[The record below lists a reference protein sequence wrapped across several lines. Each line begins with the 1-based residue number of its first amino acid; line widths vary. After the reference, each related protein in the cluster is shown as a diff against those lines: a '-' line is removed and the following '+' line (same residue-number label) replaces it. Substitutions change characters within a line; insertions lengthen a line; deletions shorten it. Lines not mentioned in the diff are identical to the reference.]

1 MKNKKLFIIMILIV
15 SILLMGSANYS
26 DEDNRVYH
34 GIYVGD
40 VIIPFSST
48 EKAIYKN
55 IVVVRGQG
63 TASYVILTQ
72 FPFVWIRGSNSGNAF
87 APTLSL
93 HDVSPAIDAIV
104 YRTFDGQEWD
114 REQFSFN
121 QNGGFS
127 FGDYDLTINPN
138 IITSQNVFMRPLLT
152 KYIDDSYSREV
163 LFSTKEIKSYTATF
177 VNTHQMIN
185 WPYEEFLVFGSNG
198 MTRWERTW
206 VAEPDNGENAETAIK
221 ALAIDWDGEAYIP
234 PFEPPQVKLPDFPDI
249 PSKMPDLDP
258 IDLPPL
264 EGGFTLPPPNTGI
277 DFVDAILAGIN
288 AVIEQFV
295 NQTFIVAVNTMIGV
309 AEFGINQVI
318 AIYNALNT
326 ATYDTIVV
334 PVYSMLKSI
343 YVGIETMLN
352 TLIGTGYGMMSYLVG
367 DINKV
372 TATKTLIEQKLK
384 TLIGLDKV
392 FVGGVLQLTNPLT
405 QSKDLTEDTYQVN
418 GSVNGVSVSGNVIDM
433 QTVAKYLK
441 PLLPAIQGIGW
452 FFLTLAWIKFVTGF
466 IGQPSEEKEDK

>member
-48 EKAIYKN
+48 EKAVYKN

-72 FPFVWIRGSNSGNAF
+72 FPFTWLRGSNSGNAYG
-87 APTLSL
+87 PTLAL
-93 HDVSPAIDAIV
+93 HDVSSAIDAIV
-104 YRTFDGQEWD
+104 YRTLDGQEWD

-127 FGDYDLTINPN
+127 FCDWVVPNPN
-138 IITSQNVFMRPLLT
+138 IITGTHPFMSALLT
-152 KYIDDSYSREV
+152 KNIDRNAYDVMFSTNKIMSYS
-163 LFSTKEIKSYTATF
+163 ATF
-177 VNTHQMIN
+177 TNVQNMVPWT
-185 WPYEEFLVFGSNG
+185 YEELYLFEHNG
-198 MTRWERTW
+198 TSRWKGIW
-206 VAEPDNGENAETAIK
+206 IAEPEDGENAETAIK
-221 ALAIDWDGEAYIP
+221 ALSADWDGEAYIP
-234 PFEPPQVKLPDFPDI
+234 PFEPPQIKLPDFPDI

-258 IDLPPL
+258 IELPPL

-288 AVIEQFV
+288 AVVEQFV
-295 NQTFIVAVNTMIGV
+295 NMTFIVAVNTMIGI

-334 PVYSMLKSI
+334 PVYSMLKAI

-352 TLIGTGYGMMSYLVG
+352 TLIGTGYGMMTYLIG
-367 DINKV
+367 DVNKV
-372 TATKTLIEQKLK
+372 TATKTLIEEKLK

-405 QSKDLTEDTYQVN
+405 QSKDLTEDTYQISGTV
-418 GSVNGVSVSGNVIDM
+418 GGVSVSGDVIDM
-433 QTVAKYLK
+433 KTVANYLK
-441 PLLPAIQGIGW
+441 PLLPVIQGVGW
-452 FFLTLAWIKFVTGF
+452 LFLTLAWIKFVTGF
-466 IGQPSEEKEDK
+466 IGQPSDEKEDK